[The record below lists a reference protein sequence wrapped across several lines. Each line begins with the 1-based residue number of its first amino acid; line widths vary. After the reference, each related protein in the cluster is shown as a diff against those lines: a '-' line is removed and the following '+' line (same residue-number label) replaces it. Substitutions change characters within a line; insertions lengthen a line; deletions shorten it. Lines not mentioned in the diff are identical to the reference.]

1 MTRPPAPVLDAD
13 LAAFVAS
20 DGLSINAAS
29 AGTDGF
35 PNLAR
40 CLGCRLSP
48 GKDRITLLLAAT
60 PAKHFLADIARN
72 GCITAVFSEPASHR
86 TVQLKGQ
93 DARQEAASNDDRKL
107 AQHYRECFAAAVA
120 PLGFPVLEAL
130 TLLAAPDVDL
140 VAVSF
145 APQAAFSQTPGP
157 QAGTPLGAPA

>member
-1 MTRPPAPVLDAD
+1 MSHAPAPLLDPD

-40 CLGCRLSP
+40 CLGCRLTP
-48 GKDRITLLLAAT
+48 DRITLLLAAT

-93 DARQEAASNDDRKL
+93 DAQQEAAAGDDRKL

-120 PLGFPVLEAL
+120 PLGFPVVEAL

-145 APQAAFSQTPGP
+145 TPQAAFSQTPGP